1 MSESKRKLDSFVALK
16 EQMRIEQKHDSSY
29 SLCPS
34 KRQNTNEVQ
43 VTHMLVIATIKR
55 RIKRKKRPLE
65 EINYFSKNFFM
76 LFLCFNSK
84 DLNTFNLDLM

>member
-43 VTHMLVIATIKR
+43 VTHM
-55 RIKRKKRPLE
+55 
-65 EINYFSKNFFM
+65 
-76 LFLCFNSK
+76 
-84 DLNTFNLDLM
+84 